1 MITQKISL
9 GMVNYNSH
17 PDLLR
22 LSIKSA
28 FAYTLNLEELIVVDN
43 GSTNGNIDLLYEL
56 AKEFKKIRIIRR
68 QQKGLGA
75 SIGKGEGCNVLIKE
89 FKTEYAAFYENDG
102 FLVEKG
108 WDKMLIRR
116 LIERDLDMIGNG
128 YPLVEAQNRVI
139 SEAFTTFSVF
149 KVSVLQNMDIN
160 FLPDGQGP
168 SFLSGFDTGC
178 QLAKHFSD
186 ERAECLVFKSGRR
199 NETKYFRWPGFA
211 EYYFEEKF
219 IFAHFGRGS
228 GHSIKLSSNFF
239 GKLIGLAKHFH
250 GFLFKSRKST
260 IGGNAFSYFESRNKL
275 ENWVKASNR
284 LLKRKI

>member
-9 GMVNYNSH
+9 GMVNYNCH

-28 FAYTLNLEELIVVDN
+28 FANTLNLEELIVVDN

-56 AKEFKKIRIIRR
+56 AKEFKKIRIICR
-68 QQKGLGA
+68 QQKGLGS
-75 SIGKGEGCNVLIKE
+75 SIGKGEGCNALIKE

-102 FLVEKG
+102 LLIEKG
-108 WDKMLIRR
+108 WDKMLIYH
-116 LIERDLDMIGNG
+116 LIKRDLDMIGNKH
-128 YPLVEAQNRVI
+128 PSIKAQNRVI
-139 SEAFTTFSVF
+139 SETFTTFSVF
-149 KVSVLQNMDIN
+149 KVSMLQNMGIN

-168 SFLSGFDTGC
+168 SFLPGFDTGC

-186 ERAECLVFKSGRR
+186 ERAECLAYKSGRR
-199 NETKYFRWPGFA
+199 NETKYFNWPGFA
-211 EYYFEEKF
+211 EYYFEGKL

-228 GHSIKLSSNFF
+228 GHSIKLNSNFF
-239 GKLIGLAKHFH
+239 GKLIGLAKHVH
-250 GFLFKSRKST
+250 SILFKSRKSA

-275 ENWVKASNR
+275 ENWVKVSNR